1 LIIFFQNQDH
11 KKNQKMTRGILE
23 NEMPHRLLC
32 SVSILPKTLW
42 FFWEVLM
49 FSEMLT
55 LHGEK
60 VTHSKAP
67 QTTLKISSR
76 SLHFVR
82 LPPPKLVLLEAPYSM
97 LGAFSLFEI
106 GLKLLANYITFL
118 KILQCHKYSSFH
130 CKKIS
135 SFLWQYS
142 FTHETCKTNYLCRF
156 IHFNH

>member
-1 LIIFFQNQDH
+1 MIIFFQNQDH

-42 FFWEVLM
+42 FFWEVFM